1 MSSDRG
7 SDRSRPPA
15 VRFAVRAAVAGA
27 VLGCAVGLGA
37 YNNWL
42 VSLLVGVPL
51 VVTALVISPRPRRI
65 DGMLKA
71 GQSRKQIP
79 VTIEA
84 LTRSSLDAS
93 DVQPTLVTATISP
106 PNDTDYRARWLTA
119 MPKPVAATV
128 LQDADTTLPSALI
141 PPRPDTS
148 LSYDVGIAPGK
159 ATEFGNHPPKST
171 LLQPLIT
178 LLVAIALFVGVGD
191 GWHISVSLPDTGFES
206 SADSNGDDS
215 DRSTQ
220 QRVDGMIA
228 KIGTLGPAAAT
239 NILALTL
246 GTFGNDNIQLL
257 DPQAGEM
264 VTFNYSES
272 GDLWSDSFRTTTPH
286 RSGRVFRADELLGMR
301 FDTIVEQMKAALPE
315 KVRTFE
321 SMTIARS
328 ADDQP
333 VLATAAFIE
342 TDDRAAD
349 SDATIQADTDGKV
362 ATWFEPGDFQTSFNL
377 AGEALS
383 QFAVP
388 TDQPIV
394 NRFEIRGSLP
404 DTPIMRA
411 GDIQNSGGILIDF
424 TDATKSARV
433 VQAPG
438 EFPQLLYTSENTNGR
453 LRTGSLAFRDIS
465 VATFN
470 SVRED
475 YMRRHGVDIFDRDAA
490 DIQTSHEYVG
500 DDYQTI
506 IMISVGPQDV
516 TDYYS
521 VQGVFLESQ

>member
-37 YNNWL
+37 YNSWL

-106 PNDTDYRARWLTA
+106 PNDTDYRTRWLTA

-191 GWHISVSLPDTGFES
+191 GWHISVSLPDTGFGTT
-206 SADSNGDDS
+206 ADGDS
-215 DRSTQ
+215 DGSKRSAQ
-220 QRVDGMIA
+220 ERVDGMLA
-228 KIGTLGPAAAT
+228 KIGTLDPSAAT
-239 NILALTL
+239 NILSLSL
-246 GTFGNDNIQLL
+246 GRYGSDNISLL
-257 DPQAGEM
+257 DSQTGE
-264 VTFNYSES
+264 TINLNYSES
-272 GDLWSDSFRTTTPH
+272 SGDWGRASRSTTPL
-286 RSGRVFRADELLGMR
+286 RSGRTFRADEISRMS
-301 FDTIVEQMKAALPE
+301 FTTIVDQMKAALPE
-315 KVRTFE
+315 NVRSFE
-321 SMTIARS
+321 SMAIARS
-328 ADDQP
+328 EDDQP
-333 VLATAAFIE
+333 VLATGTFHE
-342 TDDRAAD
+342 VGE
-349 SDATIQADTDGKV
+349 DAPNQTASIQANTDGAV
-362 ATWFEPGDFQTSFNL
+362 ATWYQPGDFETSFTL
-377 AGEALS
+377 AREAMNS
-383 QFAVP
+383 FGIP

-394 NRFEIRGSLP
+394 NRFEIRGNLP
-404 DTPIMRA
+404 STPTVRA
-411 GDIQNSGGILIDF
+411 GDIQNSGGFLIDF
-424 TDATKSARV
+424 TDRNVDARV

-438 EFPQLLYTSENTNGR
+438 SFPQLLVTGKNTNGR
-453 LRTGSLAFRDIS
+453 LPAGSVAFRDIS
-465 VATFN
+465 SATFKT
-470 SVRED
+470 VRED
-475 YMRRHGVDIFDRDAA
+475 YMRRHGVDVFDRDAV
-490 DIQTSHEYVG
+490 DIQTSYEYAQ
-500 DDYQTI
+500 DDYQTV
-506 IMISVGPQDV
+506 IMIAMRPQAI

-521 VQGVFLESQ
+521 AQGVFVETQ

>member
-178 LLVAIALFVGVGD
+178 VLVAIALFVGVGD

-272 GDLWSDSFRTTTPH
+272 GDLWSDSF
-286 RSGRVFRADELLGMR
+286 
-301 FDTIVEQMKAALPE
+301 
-315 KVRTFE
+315 
-321 SMTIARS
+321 
-328 ADDQP
+328 
-333 VLATAAFIE
+333 
-342 TDDRAAD
+342 
-349 SDATIQADTDGKV
+349 
-362 ATWFEPGDFQTSFNL
+362 
-377 AGEALS
+377 
-383 QFAVP
+383 
-388 TDQPIV
+388 
-394 NRFEIRGSLP
+394 
-404 DTPIMRA
+404 
-411 GDIQNSGGILIDF
+411 
-424 TDATKSARV
+424 
-433 VQAPG
+433 
-438 EFPQLLYTSENTNGR
+438 
-453 LRTGSLAFRDIS
+453 
-465 VATFN
+465 
-470 SVRED
+470 
-475 YMRRHGVDIFDRDAA
+475 
-490 DIQTSHEYVG
+490 
-500 DDYQTI
+500 
-506 IMISVGPQDV
+506 
-516 TDYYS
+516 
-521 VQGVFLESQ
+521 